1 MPTGPAPAMMTGSFA
16 LLITS
21 RPLADFRKHQ
31 VAEDEMD
38 FFPMTFTWRK
48 IVALCLGMQT
58 I

>member
-1 MPTGPAPAMMTGSFA
+1 MMTGSFA